1 MPRYDNWEKQENLH
15 RLEQSNLF
23 RDCLLPDIQKGV
35 VFPAIRG
42 GKIDFY
48 HVGRKLFSFTNRG
61 FRSNI
66 AYVVACQNKPDG
78 EVAESDIRNLKLCSS
93 FLDGYKQI
101 QHNTTLYA
109 EPESEQVAHI
119 WNKHSY
125 CITGSGPIV
134 VLDIELSLNAKDE
147 GKSDRIDLIL
157 LNINTL
163 QLHFFEVKTFR
174 NRELRSVDGQV
185 PVVAQIERYNGQ
197 IERRSAELLA
207 MYQQYV
213 GIVNRLFGTTLPKPQ
228 SLWPKVDLLVCAFK
242 TAEGK
247 ELKENI
253 IPHFS
258 AHLVCRSI
266 GEARNATQKTLQSWW
281 GKPPK

>member
-1 MPRYDNWEKQENLH
+1 MPRYDNWDSEDALRK
-15 RLEQSNLF
+15 LEQSDLF
-23 RDCLLPDIQKGV
+23 RNCLLPDIQKGL

-66 AYVVACQNKPDG
+66 AYVVAYQNKPEG
-78 EVAESDIRNLKLCSS
+78 EVAESDLANLKLCTS
-93 FLDGYKQI
+93 FAEGYKQI
-101 QHNTTLYA
+101 RSNTALYA
-109 EPESEQVAHI
+109 DPESEQVAHL

-125 CITGSGPIV
+125 CISGTGPIV
-134 VLDIELSLNAKDE
+134 VLDIELSLNAKEE

-157 LNINTL
+157 FNTNTSQL
-163 QLHFFEVKTFR
+163 QFFEVKTFR
-174 NRELRSVDGQV
+174 NREIRSVGGQV

-197 IERRSAELLA
+197 IERRSEELLA

-228 SLWPKVDLLVCAFK
+228 SLWQKVDLLVCEFN

-247 ELKENI
+247 ELKEKI

-258 AHLVCRSI
+258 HHFVCRSI
-266 GEARNATQKTLQSWW
+266 GEAGNATQRTLQSWW